1 MLHASN
7 IWFLVWNLV
16 CGFANSKGLL
26 IASRLL
32 AGLGASAI
40 YALSGG
46 VLGDM
51 YRPEE
56 RGRSLAIYLL
66 IPLLGAAVGP
76 VVGGYMT
83 EGASW
88 RWM

>member
-1 MLHASN
+1 M
-7 IWFLVWNLV
+7 V

-26 IASRLL
+26 ISARLL

-40 YALSGG
+40 YALAGG

-56 RGRSLAIYLL
+56 RGQSLGIYLA
-66 IPLLGAAVGP
+66 IPLLAVACGP
-76 VVGGYMT
+76 AVGGYLT
-83 EGASW
+83 QSISW